1 MEILSYW
8 RLLKSN
14 KYLILA
20 TTLLSVCFSYLYL
33 SSQVP
38 AFSADAQIFVS
49 TPATAIDINA
59 LATGS
64 NFSQQRVKSYAQIIN
79 SPMTLKPVIKILNLN
94 ETPEQLSGSVSAS
107 APLDTVLISLSVT
120 DTDPKRAALIANT
133 IASEFAKVVQH
144 LESLN
149 ASTVDPIK
157 VSTVREAVPN
167 YAPIGPSK
175 KLIYLFG
182 ILLGIAAGFGI
193 SILRRLLDLT
203 IKNVDDLFGL
213 PLLAAIGFD
222 LSADEK
228 PLIIQLGRY
237 AARTEAYRTLRTNLR
252 YIIPSVPAKLIA
264 ISSALPGEGKS
275 TTATN
280 LAISFAQGGNKTILV
295 EADLRRPNLSKY
307 LGVQKQNN
315 QGLSNILTGTFK
327 ITPQSVKKNLGE
339 DGVESLD
346 ILYAGKIPP
355 NPSEI
360 LGSERFDQ
368 LLTCLRRNYEYVIL
382 DSPPLLPVADAAI
395 IATKVDGVLLV
406 VHAGKTKKSEFM
418 GSRAAVESVSA
429 KILGVVLNKIP
440 ENSRGYKYGY
450 AYGGNKYYSG
460 EYQPLSQSEYSPSQD
475 ELYRIEREEF
485 FDRIAGKRFKA
496 ELQKESSLYDKQSKE
511 RE

>member
-1 MEILSYW
+1 MF
-8 RLLKSN
+8 K
-14 KYLILA
+14 
-20 TTLLSVCFSYLYL
+20 
-33 SSQVP
+33 
-38 AFSADAQIFVS
+38 ADAQIFVS

-79 SPMTLKPVIKILNLN
+79 SPITLKPVIELLKLD

-107 APLDTVLISLSVT
+107 APLDTVLISLSVV
-120 DTDPKRAALIANT
+120 DSDPKRAALIANT
-133 IASEFAKVVQH
+133 IASVFAKVVQN

-149 ASTVDPIK
+149 SNTVEPIK
-157 VSTVREAVPN
+157 VSTVRQAVPN
-167 YAPIGPSK
+167 YAPVGPSR
-175 KLIYLFG
+175 KLTFLLAIF
-182 ILLGIAAGFGI
+182 LGIAAGFGI
-193 SILRRLLDLT
+193 ATIRRMVDLT

-222 LSADEK
+222 ITAEEK
-228 PLIIQLGRY
+228 PLIVDIGRY

-252 YIIPSVPAKLIA
+252 YIIPSVPAKVLA

-275 TTATN
+275 TTALN
-280 LAISFAQGGNKTILV
+280 LAISFSQGGNKTVLV
-295 EADLRRPNLSKY
+295 EADLRRPNLAKY
-307 LGVQKQNN
+307 LKVEKQTNL
-315 QGLSNILTGTFK
+315 GLSNILTGTFK
-327 ITPQSVKKNLGE
+327 ITPQSVKKNLGSN
-339 DGVESLD
+339 GVDTLD
-346 ILYAGKIPP
+346 IIHSGRIPP

-360 LGSERFDQ
+360 LGSERFEE
-368 LLTCLRRNYEYVIL
+368 LLSCLRRSYEYVIL

-406 VHAGKTKKSEFM
+406 VHAGKTKKTEFM
-418 GSRAAVESVSA
+418 GARAAVESVSA

-460 EYQPLSQSEYSPSQD
+460 DYQPLSQTEYSPSED
-475 ELYRIEREEF
+475 ELYRLEREEF

-496 ELQKESSLYDKQSKE
+496 ELQKETSLYDKQPKKVTKK
-511 RE
+511 